1 MPWYPRLQ
9 TLQTPAAGRV
19 KNSSRLGRGGPAR
32 HAQALSLKLNIGFC
46 HLRTIYVGQD
56 TAGEPPKEVWDPP
69 AMEPVPLQSSSLY
82 IRLATL
88 MEIVKES
95 LSLYSFGVFVF
106 FFLLCFVL
114 FVGLYLFCLRWES
127 FPGWPQTSYEDKD
140 DLRFLIQMCPKC

>member
-106 FFLLCFVL
+106 FFFALFCFVCRFVFVL
-114 FVGLYLFCLRWES
+114 FKMGV
-127 FPGWPQTSYEDKD
+127 FPRLASN
-140 DLRFLIQMCPKC
+140 FL